1 MSLLTQS
8 AAYKPF
14 NYSSF
19 VEQAIEHDK
28 LHWEDLVQAMK
39 PQLDAMQKDLHN
51 KGSCFARLTDKGIQ
65 FIPCED
71 VYVKEHGDELD

>member
-1 MSLLTQS
+1 MSELK
-8 AAYKPF
+8 AAQKF
-14 NYSSF
+14 
-19 VEQAIEHDK
+19 
-28 LHWEDLVQAMK
+28 HWEDLVQAMK

-71 VYVKEHGDELD
+71 VYVKEKDNGLGKTRGS